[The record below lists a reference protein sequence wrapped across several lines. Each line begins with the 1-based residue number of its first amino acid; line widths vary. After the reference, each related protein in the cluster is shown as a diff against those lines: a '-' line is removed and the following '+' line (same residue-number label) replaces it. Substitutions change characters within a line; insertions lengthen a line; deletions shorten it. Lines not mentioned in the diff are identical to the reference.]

1 MNVVSEEF
9 VRRSLSASPLMKPFL
24 IPGGWQL
31 VREICVLK
39 CFSRFEMRFYVQY
52 RLFCE
57 SSAFVNACVEERSIC
72 VRYFSRKLDGGVVA
86 ICLFNG

>member
-1 MNVVSEEF
+1 
-9 VRRSLSASPLMKPFL
+9 
-24 IPGGWQL
+24 
-31 VREICVLK
+31 
-39 CFSRFEMRFYVQY
+39 MRFYVQY